1 MSYIKNAFYYFIKYF
16 WQYIFFISI
25 TFSLLGTFGIT
36 NLSEVEKAYHGLVA
50 LIALAVIDI
59 RRDLEANK

>member
-1 MSYIKNAFYYFIKYF
+1 MSYIKNAFDYFIKYF
-16 WQYIFFISI
+16 WQYMFFISI
-25 TFSLLGTFGIT
+25 TFLLLGIFGIT
-36 NLSEVEKAYHGLVA
+36 NLSEVEKAYHELVA